1 MTLREEPGSGAPA
14 NRETRTDPPEPAATP
29 APAEDHVSPGEPDP
43 RMGGAPPDGPGHP
56 AGSSGPGGTGSPARR
71 RRSRAAFVI
80 GGSVAACLAG
90 LGGLATVL
98 LLHART
104 HARPAAPPPP
114 VFRLNVGECVDAGR
128 GAISSPTVVPCR
140 RPHDAEVYARFGLAG
155 QRWPGTAAVE
165 ARARRGCAARLSG
178 YLNPQ
183 LATTVL
189 AQSYVFPNQ
198 SAWNAGV
205 RTVVCEIRG
214 TAGKLTGSV
223 RGLG

>member
-1 MTLREEPGSGAPA
+1 
-14 NRETRTDPPEPAATP
+14 
-29 APAEDHVSPGEPDP
+29 
-43 RMGGAPPDGPGHP
+43 
-56 AGSSGPGGTGSPARR
+56 
-71 RRSRAAFVI
+71 
-80 GGSVAACLAG
+80 
-90 LGGLATVL
+90 L

-104 HARPAAPPPP
+104 HAGPAAPPPP

-140 RPHDAEVYARFGLAG
+140 GPHDAEVYARFGLAG
-155 QRWPGTAAVE
+155 QRWPGTAAV
-165 ARARRGCAARLSG
+165 ADRARHGFPATLSV
-178 YLNPQ
+178 YLTPQ
-183 LATTVL
+183 LASTVL
-189 AQSYVFPNQ
+189 AQSYVSPNQ

>member
-1 MTLREEPGSGAPA
+1 MTLREEPGSGPPA
-14 NRETRTDPPEPAATP
+14 DRETRTDPREPAATP
-29 APAEDHVSPGEPDP
+29 AAPEDHVSPAGP
-43 RMGGAPPDGPGHP
+43 GTGTGVAPPEGPGHP
-56 AGSSGPGGTGSPARR
+56 AGPGGPGGRGSPPGR
-71 RRSRAAFVI
+71 RRSRAAFLI
-80 GGSVAACLAG
+80 GGSVAVCLAG

-104 HARPAAPPPP
+104 QRPGPAAPPS
-114 VFRLNVGECVDAGR
+114 VFRLSVGECVDASR

-155 QRWPGTAAVE
+155 QHWPGTGAVE
-165 ARARRGCAARLSG
+165 TLARRGCAARLSG

-189 AQSYVFPNQ
+189 AQSYVFPNRT
-198 SAWNAGV
+198 AWNAGV

-214 TAGKLTGSV
+214 TNGRLTGSV

>member
-1 MTLREEPGSGAPA
+1 
-14 NRETRTDPPEPAATP
+14 
-29 APAEDHVSPGEPDP
+29 
-43 RMGGAPPDGPGHP
+43 
-56 AGSSGPGGTGSPARR
+56 
-71 RRSRAAFVI
+71 
-80 GGSVAACLAG
+80 
-90 LGGLATVL
+90 
-98 LLHART
+98 
-104 HARPAAPPPP
+104 
-114 VFRLNVGECVDAGR
+114 LNAGECVDASR

-155 QRWPGTAAVE
+155 EHWPGTAAVE
-165 ARARRGCAARLSG
+165 ARARQGCTARLSG

-183 LATTVL
+183 LATTIL

-214 TAGKLTGSV
+214 TNGRLTGSV